1 MTERERRQK
10 IVGHLKAGE
19 AQAAADALADSQE
32 EYPGDGILHHAI
44 GLALASDGTMDRARE
59 QLEAAARMS
68 PDDAAVH
75 ADLAQIRLAL
85 GQSEEAIESAENAL
99 ELEPDLAVAHF
110 TLGRAYLSSACAQ
123 QARNPLHNEPGFGFA
138 LIDGRTPA
146 YLKAVRELETTLE
159 NAPPFLSSVRTALAF
174 AYLRAGHFHAAREQ
188 LQRQLDELPAGE
200 ESDQVA
206 RRLQSVEYEIVREEY
221 WSALAGSSGQEL
233 PPPQSE
239 AEAALRRAH
248 TSAVAGNEAEMVD
261 AMAEALEAGYD
272 ARPGTIVQFGDQ
284 EEFFQEIADA
294 HTLIR
299 GALECVVADE
309 LRFLPFRELQSV
321 TLGAAAPWRTA
332 QVILVSGETLEV
344 AVPLLYRLAL
354 RSPNDLIQSG
364 KFTQFKYGP
373 GETRYALAIG
383 TRNLATEQRMLPF
396 SEVRSVVFA

>member
-19 AQAAADALADSQE
+19 AQAAADTLADSQE

-99 ELEPDLAVAHF
+99 ELDPDLAVAHF
-110 TLGRAYLSSACAQ
+110 TLGRAYLSSASAQ
-123 QARNPLHNEPGFGFA
+123 QARNPLHNEPGFEFA

-146 YLKAVRELETTLE
+146 YLKAVRELETALE
-159 NAPPFLSSVRTALAF
+159 NAPPFQDSVRTALAF
-174 AYLRAGHFHAAREQ
+174 AYLRAGHFHAAQEQ
-188 LQRQLDELPAGE
+188 LQHQLDELPAGE
-200 ESDQVA
+200 ESDHVA
-206 RRLQSVEYEIVREEY
+206 RRLQAVEYEIVRENY
-221 WSALAGSSGQEL
+221 WSALSESAPREL
-233 PPPQSE
+233 PPPRSE
-239 AEAALRRAH
+239 AETALRRAH
-248 TSAVAGNEAEMVD
+248 VCAIDGDDAELSQ
-261 AMAEALEAGYD
+261 AMAQALEAGYVE
-272 ARPGTIVQFGDQ
+272 RPGTIIQFTDQ
-284 EEFFQEIADA
+284 EDSFQEITDA
-294 HTLIR
+294 HALIR
-299 GALECVVADE
+299 GGLECVSAGE

-332 QVILVSGETLEV
+332 QVIFVSGETLEV
-344 AVPLLYRLAL
+344 AVPLLYRLSL

-364 KFTQFKYGP
+364 KFTQFKYSP